1 MWLTISKYQKCPR
14 YTFVLFQAF
23 NPKQY
28 VKGKLTEEN
37 VIKLK
42 ECFDIFD
49 YDGSGNVSGEELINT
64 IKALGI
70 ESQGQQIISI
80 VNASGDSENMDFGLF
95 LDIFGFSAEGNSES
109 SIGQLYEAF
118 DINKQ
123 GFFGPEEFEKV
134 AASVGENFSAAEIDQ
149 MIDYADKDRDGGIN
163 YDEFVNVVTK
173 EYPKVWNQWWSI
185 QLLF

>member
-1 MWLTISKYQKCPR
+1 L
-14 YTFVLFQAF
+14 LFQGF

-49 YDGSGNVSGEELINT
+49 YDGSGNISGEELINT

-70 ESQGQQIISI
+70 EAQATQIIGI
-80 VNASGDSENMDFGLF
+80 VNASGESENMDFQIF
-95 LDIFGFSAEGNSES
+95 LDIFGFSGDGNSEA
-109 SIGQLYEAF
+109 SIGQLFEAF

-123 GFFGPEEFEKV
+123 GSFGPEEFEKV
-134 AASVGENFSAAEIDQ
+134 AASVGENFSAAEVDQ

-163 YDEFVNVVTK
+163 YDEFVNVITR
-173 EYPKVWNQWWSI
+173 EYPKV
-185 QLLF
+185 